1 MANVAMHVET
11 TADPLVLR
19 WVVRGDAVR
28 GPAVLRARGEV
39 SGLPSA
45 WAEALHSGAITEV
58 VVGDGEITA
67 RAHDAA
73 TLRQVAPGLQAS
85 LADFLN
91 EGNQIRCITPA
102 RTDEE
107 LADAVQLLLD
117 GPLQTY
123 VASHG
128 GKIELESV
136 TAAVVTVRLIGAC
149 QGCASSGTTL
159 REGIEE
165 QLRAT
170 YPEIVAVRSVE
181 GKSRTLDGRKL
192 LPFIGSG

>member
-1 MANVAMHVET
+1 MTNVAMHVET
-11 TADPLVLR
+11 TADPLALR

-28 GPAVLRARGEV
+28 GPAVLSARGEI
-39 SGLPSA
+39 SGLPST
-45 WAEALHSGAITEV
+45 WVQALNSGAITEV
-58 VVGDGEITA
+58 VICDAEITA
-67 RAHDAA
+67 RARDAE
-73 TLRQVAPGLQAS
+73 TLRQATPGLQTS

-91 EGNQIRCITPA
+91 GGNKIHCVTPA

-107 LADAVQLLLD
+107 LAHAVQLLLD

-136 TAAVVTVRLIGAC
+136 NAAVVTVRLIGAC

-159 REGIEE
+159 RQGIEE
-165 QLRAT
+165 QLRSS